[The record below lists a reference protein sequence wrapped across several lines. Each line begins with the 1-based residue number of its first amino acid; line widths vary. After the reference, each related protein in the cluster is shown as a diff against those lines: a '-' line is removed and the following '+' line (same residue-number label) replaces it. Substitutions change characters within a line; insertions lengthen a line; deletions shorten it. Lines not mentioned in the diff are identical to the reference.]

1 MSVAPDCPPS
11 LSCSEAA
18 GSGDPSPTPE
28 VPRPAETCGALQP
41 PEAEQPL
48 AESGK
53 ETAPRSRAPEGR
65 RTPRVPVCWLA
76 PPCPGP
82 APGLRRRLSPP
93 GGWKRRAGARVAVT
107 EDAGPASPIPS
118 SGDLPLQETPD
129 SSTSP
134 CATLPSSLE
143 ASDRKEGKG
152 PPKKQKIRTVFS
164 ETQLYVLRDRFQRQQ
179 YLSLQ
184 QMQELSSLLNL
195 SYKQVKTWFQ
205 NQRMKC
211 KRWQKS
217 TGLQNGAGAPEKVP
231 APAEYPGVCS
241 NYAQSC
247 LVNTSGNLP
256 MWGNQTWNNSA
267 WSSQTWGSQS
277 WGNHSWNTQSWCPQT
292 WNSPFPSCEE
302 ESLQPC
308 LPFPQNF
315 PASDLEAM
323 LEVVGDS
330 HKYFN
335 TPQDLDLFLNY
346 AGNLQPEDL

>member
-48 AESGK
+48 AES
-53 ETAPRSRAPEGR
+53 
-65 RTPRVPVCWLA
+65 
-76 PPCPGP
+76 

-93 GGWKRRAGARVAVT
+93 GGWKRRAGARVA
-107 EDAGPASPIPS
+107 
-118 SGDLPLQETPD
+118 ETPD
-129 SSTSP
+129 SSIP

-143 ASDRKEGKG
+143 ALGRKEEGKVAG
-152 PPKKQKIRTVFS
+152 RKLKPYTVLS
-164 ETQLYVLRDRFQRQQ
+164 KMQLCVLRDRFQRQQ
-179 YLSLQ
+179 YLNLQ
-184 QMQELSSLLNL
+184 HIQELSSLLNL
-195 SYKQVKTWFQ
+195 SCKQ
-205 NQRMKC
+205 
-211 KRWQKS
+211 
-217 TGLQNGAGAPEKVP
+217 KVP

-277 WGNHSWNTQSWCPQT
+277 WGNHSWNTETWNTQSWCPQA
-292 WNSPFPSCEE
+292 WNSPFPSFGE

-315 PASDLEAM
+315 PTSNLEAM
-323 LEVVGDS
+323 LEAVGDS
-330 HKYFN
+330 QEYCT
-335 TPQDLDLFLNY
+335 TPRPWIFS
-346 AGNLQPEDL
+346 